1 MHDKRKEYQF
11 AKVKMLLG
19 QIMNQDSKPVMI
31 IGAGAAGLMAAEV
44 ISAAG
49 IRVQVYEHKPSAARK
64 VLMAGKGGLNI
75 SHSEPLAAFVQR
87 YDHPEW
93 LAPMIHAFD
102 AQAIQNWMQS
112 LGITSYI
119 GTSGR
124 VFPEEMKAAPLVR
137 AWIARLKAQGVEF
150 FYRHRW
156 LGWNKAGQQLV
167 ADATGQIQP
176 IDASALVLAVGG
188 GSWAALGSDGQALG
202 WLAEQGIGINPL
214 VASNGGVQVAW
225 SPFVQAL
232 AGQPLKR
239 VKAWVAGHP
248 PIQSDAVVSGY
259 GLEGGLIYACSRA
272 IRQELAQAGHAT
284 LYLDVLPNISE
295 PDLAT
300 RLAAHPKDSLSNRWR
315 KAGLDA
321 VKSALIRDRLP
332 KASWT
337 DPNKVAQLAK
347 HLPIRINGLQP
358 INEAISTAGGVALDQ
373 LDEHLMLREHQG
385 VFCCGEMLD
394 WDAPTG
400 GYLLTACFATG
411 RQAGAGVLR
420 WRQTTT

>member
-1 MHDKRKEYQF
+1 
-11 AKVKMLLG
+11 
-19 QIMNQDSKPVMI
+19 MNQDSKPVMI

-44 ISAAG
+44 IAAAG
-49 IRVQVYEHKPSAARK
+49 IPVQVYEHKPSAARK

-75 SHSEPLAAFVQR
+75 THSEPLAAFVQR
-87 YDHPEW
+87 YDQAAW
-93 LAPMIHAFD
+93 LAPMIQAFD
-102 AQAIQNWMQS
+102 AQAIQDWMQD
-112 LGITSYI
+112 LGISSYI
-119 GTSGR
+119 GSSGR
-124 VFPEEMKAAPLVR
+124 VFPEEMKAAPLLR
-137 AWIARLKAQGVEF
+137 AWIARLKAQGVQF

-156 LGWNKAGQQLV
+156 LGWHTDGQQLV
-167 ADATGQIQP
+167 ADATGQIQQ

-188 GSWAALGSDGQALG
+188 GSWAALGSDGQVLG
-202 WLAEQGIGINPL
+202 WLAQQGIRVNPL

-239 VKAWVAGHP
+239 VSAWVAGQS

-272 IRQELAQAGHAT
+272 IRHELAQAGHAT
-284 LYLDVLPNISE
+284 LYVDLLPNVSE
-295 PDLAT
+295 PDLAN
-300 RLAAHPKDSLSNRWR
+300 RLAAYPKDSLSNRWR
-315 KAGLDA
+315 KAGLDQ
-321 VKSALIRDRLP
+321 VKAALIRDLLP
-332 KASWT
+332 KADWA
-337 DPNKVAQLAK
+337 DPSKVAQLAK
-347 HLPIRINGLQP
+347 QLPIHIQGLQP
-358 INEAISTAGGVALDQ
+358 IDEAISTAGGVALDQ
-373 LDEHLMLREHQG
+373 LDEYLMLRGRQG

-420 WRQTTT
+420 WRQAQL

>member
-19 QIMNQDSKPVMI
+19 QMMNQDSKPVMI

-49 IRVQVYEHKPSAARK
+49 LRVQVYEHKPSAARK

-75 SHSEPLAAFVQR
+75 THSEPLSMFVQR
-87 YDHPEW
+87 YDQADW
-93 LAPMIHAFD
+93 LAPMIQAFD
-102 AQAIQNWMQS
+102 AQAIQDWMQD
-112 LGITSYI
+112 LGISSYI

-124 VFPEEMKAAPLVR
+124 VFPAEMKAAPLVR
-137 AWIARLKAQGVEF
+137 AWIARLKTQGVQF

-156 LGWNKAGQQLV
+156 LGWTADGQQLV
-167 ADATGQIQP
+167 ADATGQVQQ
-176 IDASALVLAVGG
+176 IDAAALVLAVGG

-202 WLAEQGIGINPL
+202 WMAEQGIRINPL

-272 IRQELAQAGHAT
+272 IRQELAQAGQAT
-284 LYLDVLPNISE
+284 LYLDLLPNVSE
-295 PDLAT
+295 SVLAE
-300 RLAAHPKDSLSNRWR
+300 RLAGTSQR
-315 KAGLDA
+315 
-321 VKSALIRDRLP
+321 
-332 KASWT
+332 
-337 DPNKVAQLAK
+337 QL
-347 HLPIRINGLQP
+347 
-358 INEAISTAGGVALDQ
+358 E
-373 LDEHLMLREHQG
+373 
-385 VFCCGEMLD
+385 
-394 WDAPTG
+394 
-400 GYLLTACFATG
+400 
-411 RQAGAGVLR
+411 
-420 WRQTTT
+420 

>member
-1 MHDKRKEYQF
+1 
-11 AKVKMLLG
+11 
-19 QIMNQDSKPVMI
+19 MNQYSKPVMI

-44 ISAAG
+44 IAAAG
-49 IRVQVYEHKPSAARK
+49 VPVCVYDHKPSAARK

-75 SHSEPLAAFVQR
+75 THSEPLAAFVQR
-87 YDHPEW
+87 YDQADW

-102 AQAIQNWMQS
+102 AQAIQDWMRG
-112 LGITSYI
+112 LGISSYI

-156 LGWNKAGQQLV
+156 LGWNEAGQQLM
-167 ADATGQIQP
+167 ADATGHIQQ

-188 GSWAALGSDGQALG
+188 GSWAALGSDGQALA
-202 WLAEQGIGINPL
+202 WLAEQGIQINPL

-239 VKAWVAGHP
+239 VSAWVAGQT

-272 IRQELAQAGHAT
+272 IRQELAQAGQAT
-284 LYLDVLPNISE
+284 LYLDLLPNVSE
-295 PDLAT
+295 QALAS
-300 RLAAHPKDSLSNRWR
+300 RLTAHPKDSLSNRWR

-321 VKSALIRDRLP
+321 VKSALIRDLLP
-332 KASWT
+332 KADWT
-337 DPNKVAQLAK
+337 DPSKVAQLAK
-347 HLPIRINGLQP
+347 QLPICINGLQP
-358 INEAISTAGGVALDQ
+358 MDEAISTAGGVAIDQ
-373 LDEHLMLREHQG
+373 LDEHLMLRGQQG

-420 WRQTTT
+420 WRHAQQ

>member
-19 QIMNQDSKPVMI
+19 QMMNQDSKPVMI

-102 AQAIQNWMQS
+102 AQAIQDWMQD
-112 LGITSYI
+112 LGISSYI

-124 VFPEEMKAAPLVR
+124 VFPAEMKAAPLVR
-137 AWIARLKAQGVEF
+137 AWIARLKTQGVQF

-156 LGWNKAGQQLV
+156 LGWTADGQQLV
-167 ADATGQIQP
+167 ADATGQVQQ
-176 IDASALVLAVGG
+176 IDAAALVLAVGG

-202 WLAEQGIGINPL
+202 WMAEQGIRINPL

-272 IRQELAQAGHAT
+272 IRQELAQAGQAT
-284 LYLDVLPNISE
+284 LYLDLLPNVSE
-295 PDLAT
+295 SVLAE
-300 RLAAHPKDSLSNRWR
+300 RLAGHPKDSLSNRWR
-315 KAGLDA
+315 KAGLDQ
-321 VKSALIRDRLP
+321 VKSALIRDQLP

-337 DPNKVAQLAK
+337 DPSKVAQAAK
-347 HLPIRINGLQP
+347 QHPIKINGLQP
-358 INEAISTAGGVALDQ
+358 IDEAISTAGGVALDQ
-373 LDEHLMLREHQG
+373 LDEHLMLREQQG

>member
-1 MHDKRKEYQF
+1 
-11 AKVKMLLG
+11 
-19 QIMNQDSKPVMI
+19 MNQYSKPVMI

-44 ISAAG
+44 IAAAG
-49 IRVQVYEHKPSAARK
+49 VPVCVYDHKPSAARK

-75 SHSEPLAAFVQR
+75 THSEPLAAFVQR
-87 YDHPEW
+87 YDQVDW

-102 AQAIQNWMQS
+102 AQAIQDWMRG
-112 LGITSYI
+112 LGISSYI

-124 VFPEEMKAAPLVR
+124 VFPDEMKAAPLVR

-156 LGWNKAGQQLV
+156 LGWNEAGQQLV
-167 ADATGQIQP
+167 ADATGHIQQ

-188 GSWAALGSDGQALG
+188 GSWAALGSDGQALA
-202 WLAEQGIGINPL
+202 WLAEQGIQINPL

-239 VKAWVAGHP
+239 VSAWVAGQT

-272 IRQELAQAGHAT
+272 IRQELTQAGQAT
-284 LYLDVLPNISE
+284 LYLDLLPNVSE
-295 PDLAT
+295 QALAS
-300 RLAAHPKDSLSNRWR
+300 RLTAHPKDSLSNRWR

-321 VKSALIRDRLP
+321 VKSALIRDLLP
-332 KASWT
+332 KADWT
-337 DPNKVAQLAK
+337 DPSKVAQLAK
-347 HLPIRINGLQP
+347 QLPLCINGLQP
-358 INEAISTAGGVALDQ
+358 IDEAISTAGGVAIDQ
-373 LDEHLMLREHQG
+373 LDEHLMLRGQQG

-420 WRQTTT
+420 WRHAQH